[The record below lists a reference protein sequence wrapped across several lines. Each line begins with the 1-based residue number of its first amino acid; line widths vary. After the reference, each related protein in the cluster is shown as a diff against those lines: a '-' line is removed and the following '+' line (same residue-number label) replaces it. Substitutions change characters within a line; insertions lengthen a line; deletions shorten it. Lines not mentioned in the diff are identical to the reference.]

1 MEVSLQEHFEAL
13 LLAQEALHRH
23 DIIALERQI
32 ANLRE
37 LVDAKQQSLA
47 LAVEKQESA
56 YNIRFEGVN
65 EWRQTFGDIANKGV
79 PQDMFNA
86 RYDEI
91 TRRLNVIEQQ
101 LANMVGKT
109 LGYSAGVGAVVL
121 IIAIVTQLLNLGG

>member
-1 MEVSLQEHFEAL
+1 
-13 LLAQEALHRH
+13 
-23 DIIALERQI
+23 
-32 ANLRE
+32 
-37 LVDAKQQSLA
+37 
-47 LAVEKQESA
+47 
-56 YNIRFEGVN
+56 VN

-79 PQDMFNA
+79 TQDMFNT

-91 TRRLNVIEQQ
+91 TRRLNVIEQA